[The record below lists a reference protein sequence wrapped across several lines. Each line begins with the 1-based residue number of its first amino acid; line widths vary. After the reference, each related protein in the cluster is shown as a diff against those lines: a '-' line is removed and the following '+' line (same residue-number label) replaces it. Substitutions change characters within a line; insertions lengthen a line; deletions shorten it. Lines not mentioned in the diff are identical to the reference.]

1 MVLLFRR
8 HPPQLENHMFSHPKP
23 PPKPETPSKST
34 GLFPNS
40 PHSSGLDLIG
50 QIDPRQIL
58 SSSRVSFI
66 DSNHPIV
73 DSLLEIVVLIANGSL
88 RSSSSSA
95 DNSVKEE
102 DDSFGIFDVRLN
114 LKGKSRG
121 SLVLELNLEAL
132 STSRSVFMDL
142 IIDCRKSVTGS
153 AANLC
158 RIEVPEVENLNLFRD
173 AIKLIFDDDIPKRL
187 LKIGV
192 YRSIDILEI
201 IWCVEIEFPPHLG
214 FILNVSWLFDYFNL
228 KSGGGWCRQGN
239 GKELEF

>member
-8 HPPQLENHMFSHPKP
+8 HPPKLENHMFSHPKP

-34 GLFPNS
+34 
-40 PHSSGLDLIG
+40 
-50 QIDPRQIL
+50 
-58 SSSRVSFI
+58 
-66 DSNHPIV
+66 V
-73 DSLLEIVVLIANGSL
+73 DSVMSPMPKGSL
-88 RSSSSSA
+88 RSGSSSA

-121 SLVLELNLEAL
+121 SLVLELNLAAL
-132 STSRSVFMDL
+132 STSRSVFMNL
-142 IIDCRKSVTGS
+142 IVDCQKSVTGS

-158 RIEVPEVENLNLFRD
+158 RIEVPEVENLNVFRD

-192 YRSIDILEI
+192 YRSIDILENEEEEKKLRSLFNRFKLDDDATRDI
-201 IWCVEIEFPPHLG
+201 PGKTLFIGLGSSMSSSIKEGVKEDDIKEIRKDDIEEKVEEVG
-214 FILNVSWLFDYFNL
+214 AAKGMVKN
-228 KSGGGWCRQGN
+228 
-239 GKELEF
+239 